1 MMGKGWHAQARRVRR
16 ADRGSDEPTEE
27 GGSGRVREGPPGA
40 ASAFLFGIA
49 RHGAVGNA
57 YDPLSLGN
65 LFLP

>member
-1 MMGKGWHAQARRVRR
+1 MLKPGASDEPTEGQTSRPRVRR
-16 ADRGSDEPTEE
+16 ADRG
-27 GGSGRVREGPPGA
+27 GRVREGPPGA